1 MNISAAN
8 GDQQRWTI
16 AAITAAV
23 VTVVLFLL
31 LQPPRFS
38 APEVGR
44 VSRPMELRRI
54 VATDGA
60 PSEEAALRDLAPLF
74 LPTIW
79 NASGA
84 RMPQREPEKTFFDRE
99 TERFIFSEAGW
110 NIDLALVVTLNGKP
124 VIAAEPRDILA
135 ADNPADDLTG
145 FGRLESKFPKLPA
158 RGAVVE
164 IVAMGT
170 GNKVLTVELP
180 VEARPPTESLWA
192 PVEFLAGVD
201 PAGLIAPLKL
211 TTRSGVEE
219 VDAYFRHY
227 LAGTFRL
234 GERLTPG
241 FYRVVVAP

>member
-1 MNISAAN
+1 VNSTVG
-8 GDQQRWTI
+8 GDQQRWLI
-16 AAITAAV
+16 AAIAAAV
-23 VTVVLFLL
+23 VTVVLLL
-31 LQPPRFS
+31 LIQPPRFS
-38 APEVGR
+38 APAVA
-44 VSRPMELRRI
+44 SATRPMELRRI
-54 VATDGA
+54 AATDVA

-99 TERFIFSEAGW
+99 SERFTFSEAGW

-124 VIAAEPRDILA
+124 VVAAEPRDVLA

-145 FGRLESKFPKLPA
+145 FGRSDPKFPKLGA

-164 IVAMGT
+164 IVALGT
-170 GNKVLTVELP
+170 GRKVLALELP
-180 VEARPPTESLWA
+180 AEVRPPTDSLWA

-219 VDAYFRHY
+219 VDSFFRHY
-227 LAGTFRL
+227 LASTFRL